1 MRKTIFFVLVIVLL
15 YGVCLLGPSVAC
27 LGKYEVNNFNPRS
40 YRQLAEP
47 KFKPINPPVDVMV
60 NPLIKTI
67 REGDL
72 CVTE

>member
-1 MRKTIFFVLVIVLL
+1 VCKTIFFVLVIVLL
-15 YGVCLLGPSVAC
+15 YGVCLLGQSVAC
-27 LGKYEVNNFNPRS
+27 LGKYKVNNASPRS

-60 NPLIKTI
+60 NPLIKPV

-72 CVTE
+72 CVAE

>member
-27 LGKYEVNNFNPRS
+27 LGKYEVNSSNPKS
-40 YRQLAEP
+40 HRQLAEP

-60 NPLIKTI
+60 NPLIKPI